1 MKIKMMVVLCIIT
14 KINDQNFLKVQTK
27 TRNHNSKTTRT
38 LYTPVHVLN
47 LEKLMEGDK
56 DCSVTGF
63 EFVVQN
69 KQTQKSLCTVQQSI
83 WPSILQHS
91 VMPYNVV

>member
-1 MKIKMMVVLCIIT
+1 
-14 KINDQNFLKVQTK
+14 
-27 TRNHNSKTTRT
+27 
-38 LYTPVHVLN
+38 
-47 LEKLMEGDK
+47 MEGDK

-91 VMPYNVV
+91 VMPYNVL